1 MFAGKDSIFGR
12 SLNHS
17 RNMRPSVLIIDDDPT
32 FCLMLKSFLSKKDF
46 ETATAFTGNEALNL
60 IKKDKFDVV
69 LSDFRL
75 PDTDGL
81 ELLVNLREII
91 PGIPVIIMTSYA
103 DIRIAVKA
111 MKIGAYEYVTKP
123 VNPDEILLTINN
135 ALNRDKEKTLSIP
148 IENNSSDDE
157 PQTKRP
163 VPKNGFE
170 YVEGSS
176 DTAKRIM
183 QYIDVVAPTNLSV
196 IIHGESG
203 TGKEYVAKM
212 IHQKSKRS
220 QKPFV
225 SIDCGALSK
234 ELAASELFGHI
245 KGSFTGA
252 IVDKTG
258 QFVYANGGTVFLD
271 EIGNLSYEIQV
282 QLLRAIQERKVRKIG
297 SNQDVDIDVRIIVAS
312 NEDLQEAVKLGKFR
326 EDLYHRLNEFT
337 VVVPSLRDRG
347 EDINLFSIHFLE
359 LANNELNKEVEDF
372 DDDVK
377 TIFRKYSWPG
387 NLRELRNI
395 VRRAVLLT
403 GGKFVK
409 KETLPHE
416 IIFENR
422 EEQTHSNNHFNP
434 KTNNNNNDQ
443 PGDLK
448 SLAEKTEKEMIINTL
463 IKVNYNKS
471 KAATILKIDRKTL
484 YNKMKLYK
492 ILTGDDEI

>member
-1 MFAGKDSIFGR
+1 
-12 SLNHS
+12 
-17 RNMRPSVLIIDDDPT
+17 MRPSVLIIDDDPT

-46 ETATAFTGNEALNL
+46 ATSTAFSGAEAILQV
-60 IKKDKFDVV
+60 KKENFDVI

-81 ELLVNLREII
+81 ELLKEIREIK
-91 PGIPVIIMTSYA
+91 PGMPVIIMTSYA

-111 MKIGAYEYVTKP
+111 MQNGAYEYVTKP

-135 ALNRDKEKTLSIP
+135 ALKKEKETVAIIP
-148 IENNSSDDE
+148 QLESKENNIQSS
-157 PQTKRP
+157 KKKS
-163 VPKNGFE
+163 PKNIFE

-176 DTAKRIM
+176 ETAKRIM
-183 QYIDVVAPTNLSV
+183 SYIDVVAPTNLSV

-212 IHQKSKRS
+212 IHQKSKRMN
-220 QKPFV
+220 KPFV
-225 SIDCGALSK
+225 SIDCGALSR

-258 QFVYANGGTVFLD
+258 QFVFAEGGTLFLD

-282 QLLRAIQERKVRKIG
+282 QLLRAIQERKIRKIG
-297 SNQDVDIDVRIIVAS
+297 SNQDVEIDVRIIVAT
-312 NEDLQEAVKLGKFR
+312 NEDLQESVKKGTFR

-337 VVVPSLRDRG
+337 MVVPSLRDRG
-347 EDINLFSIHFLE
+347 DDIGVFAEHFLN
-359 LANNELNKEVEDF
+359 LANQELNKEVDDF
-372 DDDVK
+372 DEEVK
-377 TIFRKYSWPG
+377 SIFRKYSWPG
-387 NLRELRNI
+387 NLRELRNV

-403 GGKFVK
+403 SGPLVK

-416 IIFENR
+416 IVFEKR
-422 EEQTHSNNHFNP
+422 EDSSVNQNNFQPVEQ
-434 KTNNNNNDQ
+434 Q

-492 ILTGDDEI
+492 ILTGSDEN

>member
-1 MFAGKDSIFGR
+1 
-12 SLNHS
+12 
-17 RNMRPSVLIIDDDPT
+17 MRPSVLIIDDDPT

-46 ETATAFTGNEALNL
+46 ATATAFSGTEALNQVR
-60 IKKDKFDVV
+60 KENFDVI

-81 ELLVNLREII
+81 ELLKEIREIK
-91 PGIPVIIMTSYA
+91 PGMPVIIMTSYA

-111 MKIGAYEYVTKP
+111 MQNGAYEYVTKP

-135 ALNRDKEKTLSIP
+135 ALNREKESAVIIP
-148 IENNSSDDE
+148 P
-157 PQTKRP
+157 PQNTNQPSKKNT
-163 VPKNGFE
+163 PKNIFE
-170 YVEGSS
+170 YVEGES

-183 QYIDVVAPTNLSV
+183 SYIDVVAPTNLSV

-220 QKPFV
+220 HKPFV

-258 QFVYANGGTVFLD
+258 QFVFAEGGTLFLD

-282 QLLRAIQERKVRKIG
+282 QLLRAIQERKIRKIG
-297 SNQDVDIDVRIIVAS
+297 SNQDVEIDVRIIVAT
-312 NEDLQEAVKLGKFR
+312 NEDLQESVKKGTFR

-337 VVVPSLRDRG
+337 MVVPSLRDRG
-347 EDINLFSIHFLE
+347 EDITLFADHFLN
-359 LANNELNKEVEDF
+359 LANNELNKDVSDLDPEV
-372 DDDVK
+372 K
-377 TIFRKYSWPG
+377 AIFRKYSWPG
-387 NLRELRNI
+387 NLRELRNV

-403 GGKFVK
+403 SGDLVK

-416 IIFENR
+416 IIFEKR
-422 EEQTHSNNHFNP
+422 EDNSGSNNYSKP
-434 KTNNNNNDQ
+434 IEAQ

-471 KAATILKIDRKTL
+471 KAASILKIDRKTL

-492 ILTGDDEI
+492 ILTGNEEN